1 LGGAEMSNSCGERD
15 RIEAMD
21 IRLRSVESAI
31 IELGLL
37 SKYAKYGLLILAMS
51 LGFDLQGVI

>member
-1 LGGAEMSNSCGERD
+1 MSNSCGERD

-51 LGFDLQGVI
+51 LGFDLQGMI